1 MKPQPPTALVT
12 ARLLAAWA
20 PLESPA
26 WILLLASLV
35 LLWLHPAPL
44 PTGMGAASLLAGVCG
59 LYLGWRIRF
68 DAAIF
73 LDLAEA
79 RITDGDIL
87 RRSYQGNGLC
97 PAGPARSEAERCRG
111 ALRLLYQRI
120 FWFLIQVATLAVG
133 AWVR

>member
-1 MKPQPPTALVT
+1 MNPHPPTSLVT

-20 PLESPA
+20 PLEPPA
-26 WILLLASLV
+26 WILLLAALV

-79 RITDGDIL
+79 RIT
-87 RRSYQGNGLC
+87 NGESFDAAIKEMGL
-97 PAGPARSEAERCRG
+97 PGGPARSEAERCRG

-120 FWFLIQVATLAVG
+120 FWFLIQVAALAVG
-133 AWVR
+133 VWTR